1 MEINVVLASMM
12 QAIKNN
18 VGENWNTVKEK
29 TNQMLENK
37 KERLALLAELTI
49 NKELTF
55 KQFQSKLEDEKQ
67 MIIAELHVT
76 AILSK
81 ATAQKA
87 ANAAID
93 VLSTSVK
100 TAIKIL

>member
-55 KQFQSKLEDEKQ
+55 KQFQSKLEDEKE